1 MKHIH
6 FHQNKEVFYM
16 KKFMSLLLVGIMM
29 LSLVACGKSGG
40 GKGELNVGVFYYT
53 YSDTYISSVRTAL
66 DNALTEAGI
75 KFQNYDGN
83 SNQTTQNEQID
94 TAIAQGT
101 NLLIVNIVTSGSVDA
116 SQAIVDK
123 ASAAGIPVIFFNR
136 AVESD
141 EDEGKVLGSYDK
153 CAFVGTDA
161 PEAGHMQGKMVGQY
175 VVDNFDAIDLNGD
188 GKISY
193 AMFMGQL
200 GNVEAIYRTQYGV
213 EDADAVITAAGK
225 PALEYFD
232 ASNTDKYQVDQDGNW
247 SATAANNYMTTNLSQ
262 YNESAGNM
270 IELVICNNDGMAAM
284 GKNLNDLKMDGSRT
298 TQILGALASN
308 VETLEQQQVLANQ
321 AFADGTSIINEF
333 NTKNN
338 TAQAQ
343 YEKSLKIV
351 QNIRVEIGQF
361 FQPAIQ
367 NLTNM
372 LASLAQSSA
381 KNLQDEYEKV
391 KVTKG
396 EIENKTRAVESL
408 GQAYNDLK
416 SKTSLNSTE
425 QDTLNQTIQK
435 LARICPSAV
444 TAYNN
449 LGEALDVNID
459 KLKEAIQ
466 HQEKLNQLQGQKL
479 ASEAYDN
486 LESDW
491 KSLQKSIKNSR
502 FFIPPPAK
510 SNEGRRCRQN
520 RRS

>member
-1 MKHIH
+1 
-6 FHQNKEVFYM
+6 M
-16 KKFMSLLLVGIMM
+16 KKIMSLLLVGIMM
-29 LSLVACGKSGG
+29 LSLVACGKDG
-40 GKGELNVGVFYYT
+40 GKNGGELNVGVFYYT

-75 KFQNYDGN
+75 
-83 SNQTTQNEQID
+83 
-94 TAIAQGT
+94 

-247 SATAANNYMTTNLSQ
+247 SATAANNYMNTNLSQ

-270 IELVICNNDGMAAM
+270 IELVICNNDGMAEGVISA
-284 GKNLNDLKMDGSRT
+284 LNDKGYNLATAAAPPFLYSVL
-298 TQILGALASN
+298 TQ
-308 VETLEQQQVLANQ
+308 
-321 AFADGTSIINEF
+321 
-333 NTKNN
+333 
-338 TAQAQ
+338 
-343 YEKSLKIV
+343 
-351 QNIRVEIGQF
+351 
-361 FQPAIQ
+361 
-367 NLTNM
+367 LTQ
-372 LASLAQSSA
+372 LSS
-381 KNLQDEYEKV
+381 
-391 KVTKG
+391 
-396 EIENKTRAVESL
+396 
-408 GQAYNDLK
+408 
-416 SKTSLNSTE
+416 
-425 QDTLNQTIQK
+425 
-435 LARICPSAV
+435 
-444 TAYNN
+444 
-449 LGEALDVNID
+449 
-459 KLKEAIQ
+459 
-466 HQEKLNQLQGQKL
+466 
-479 ASEAYDN
+479 
-486 LESDW
+486 
-491 KSLQKSIKNSR
+491 
-502 FFIPPPAK
+502 
-510 SNEGRRCRQN
+510 
-520 RRS
+520 